1 MLSSIRVSIGMNS
14 FTFSSEL
21 NSINSSNKFMC
32 SFDIKSL
39 FTNIPLIETLE
50 IIQII
55 LFSNQTQFSVFK
67 KDEFMSLLRLAV
79 LDNIFIFNGYLYK
92 QIDGVAMGSPL
103 GPTLANI
110 FLCYHEKKWLS
121 DCPPEFKPLLYRRYV
136 DDLFLLFDNEHQ
148 ANSFL
153 NYLNNKHHK
162 IEFTFESET
171 NNSLNFLDISINK
184 HNQKFTT
191 SIYRK
196 PTFTGLGTNFFSFTP
211 YIYKLNSIKTLI
223 YRAYHISS
231 SYLQFNQEI
240 NFLRKYFTDNLFP
253 SHLIDSA
260 TKKFLNNIYQPKLT
274 YHTVDKIHRFFKLS
288 FYGQLSDVIGKEISQ
303 IISKFY
309 PQLKLTL
316 VFTNPFCINSFFQHK
331 ERLPEN
337 LVSSVVYC
345 FKCPTCDGRYVGSTC
360 RQLICRQDEHLGRST
375 RTKRPLA
382 SPPFSNI
389 REHSQKNNH
398 PISHKDFS
406 IIAKC
411 NNPIETRILESIYI
425 KLTKPT
431 INDSNSSF
439 NLNIA

>member
-1 MLSSIRVSIGMNS
+1 MVFQRSIRRDYLLPILSAINTPSYHLAQFFVPKLAELTTNQYTVMNS

-32 SFDIKSL
+32 SFDVKSL

-50 IIQII
+50 IIQTV
-55 LFSNQTQFSVFK
+55 LFSNHTQFSVFK

-79 LDNIFIFNGYLYK
+79 LDNIFIFNGDLYK

-110 FLCYHEKKWLS
+110 FLCYHENKWLT
-121 DCPPEFKPLLYRRYV
+121 DCPQEFKPLLYRRYV

-171 NNSLNFLDISINK
+171 NNSLNFLDISIYK

-196 PTFTGLGTNFFSFTP
+196 PIFTGLSTNFFSFTP

-253 SHLIDSA
+253 SHLVDSA
-260 TKKFLNNIYQPKLT
+260 TKKFLNNIYQP
-274 YHTVDKIHRFFKLS
+274 
-288 FYGQLSDVIGKEISQ
+288 
-303 IISKFY
+303 
-309 PQLKLTL
+309 
-316 VFTNPFCINSFFQHK
+316 
-331 ERLPEN
+331 
-337 LVSSVVYC
+337 
-345 FKCPTCDGRYVGSTC
+345 
-360 RQLICRQDEHLGRST
+360 
-375 RTKRPLA
+375 
-382 SPPFSNI
+382 
-389 REHSQKNNH
+389 
-398 PISHKDFS
+398 
-406 IIAKC
+406 
-411 NNPIETRILESIYI
+411 
-425 KLTKPT
+425 
-431 INDSNSSF
+431 
-439 NLNIA
+439 